1 MVESK
6 SDITIQSR
14 TLCKTLLDAKQV
26 YPENSLFR
34 DDLFTT
40 TCHKIHNRNEARVIS
55 AISRLI
61 VPSAEGL
68 ATYGAEHLEI
78 LIESHNEGWNNSI
91 PLTGTRPQ
99 PDYSVGFQRE
109 AFTKEQLEKLS
120 PFIGDFIGG
129 DLSYFMATYLMYF
142 PFLACEVKYGATAL
156 DIADR
161 QNAHSMTL
169 AARGVVELFRL
180 VNRVNE
186 VNRQILAFS
195 VSHDYCSVR
204 IYGYYPVINEKDTK
218 YYRHPIHKFDFTAM
232 EGKEKWTAYQFTKN
246 IYDAWVPAHFKK
258 ICSAIDQLKL
268 NTDFGVA
275 APSESTG
282 LSQGLENLAPLEA
295 DSASLLVD
303 EDSQS
308 HAGPMATPPT
318 SFSKPAPA
326 KRRKSPVKKS

>member
-1 MVESK
+1 
-6 SDITIQSR
+6 
-14 TLCKTLLDAKQV
+14 
-26 YPENSLFR
+26 
-34 DDLFTT
+34 
-40 TCHKIHNRNEARVIS
+40 
-55 AISRLI
+55 
-61 VPSAEGL
+61 
-68 ATYGAEHLEI
+68 
-78 LIESHNEGWNNSI
+78 
-91 PLTGTRPQ
+91 
-99 PDYSVGFQRE
+99 
-109 AFTKEQLEKLS
+109 
-120 PFIGDFIGG
+120 
-129 DLSYFMATYLMYF
+129 
-142 PFLACEVKYGATAL
+142 
-156 DIADR
+156 
-161 QNAHSMTL
+161 MTL

-186 VNRQILAFS
+186 VNQQILAFS
-195 VSHDYCSVR
+195 VSHDHCSVR
-204 IYGYYPVINEKDTK
+204 IYGYYPVINEEDTK

-246 IYDAWVPAHFKK
+246 IYDAWMPAHFKK